1 MNIVIISGGT
11 GSVAIETGLK
21 KTFGNE
27 AHITNI
33 LNAYDDG
40 KSTGIVRKVFDVLG
54 PSDIRKVQWLQ
65 WHNTVNNDKR
75 IDELYNSRY
84 DFNRDNV
91 MDIIETW
98 SFGDEFNTLAL
109 ESINA
114 FFDNYWEDEVKSF
127 NIVNIM
133 YGYLFKKI
141 GYEETISYF
150 SDFLDITDNVVLNSH
165 DNVNLGVLYNGG
177 KESWF
182 EYEFIE
188 FRDENKKID
197 DVFFWKDDVKV
208 DIKDVAVNEKVFQP
222 IKEADMIIIST
233 GTEWSSLIPTLKF
246 SAISH
251 EIDANLKATKIKV
264 IDNEADGDAYGTNA
278 DEIIKVYNE
287 MVNMSRFIVL
297 SNLDADKNWQASELF
312 KTYYESMDNIDGKH
326 NPEKVSSAIIDIFL
340 TNRGFRNDEL
350 LFDFDDTI
358 WQRMNVNRLTSV
370 ENVKLLNE
378 IAQRKKVSI
387 ISGNSYES
395 IREKIIQVF
404 GSNFQVNFDIWAE
417 GGLIRYKDDKPVE
430 YMEELMFNEE
440 KVNQIEDLI
449 TSLNIDEI
457 PEFTRRGVVD
467 GKVACVTIKP
477 IHNNNLRKLLA
488 QHLNLLF
495 DKYDVPAVAR
505 VTGFTTIDIF
515 HYETD
520 KKYVLDKLQDGS
532 TMYVGDECDF
542 ELGNDYKIA
551 LLSTNFYNVDNIF
564 ETNVILKNL

>member
-65 WHNTVNNDKR
+65 WHNAINNDKR
-75 IDELYNSRY
+75 IDELYNNRY

-91 MDIIETW
+91 MDIIEAW
-98 SFGDEFNTLAL
+98 SFSDSFNTLAK
-109 ESINA
+109 ESVDA
-114 FFDNYWEDEVKSF
+114 FFDNYWESEVKNF

-150 SDFLDITDNVVLNSH
+150 SNFLNITDNVVLNSH
-165 DNVNLGVLYNGG
+165 DNVNLGVYYN
-177 KESWF
+177 EDEECWF
-182 EYEFIE
+182 ENEFIE
-188 FRDENKKID
+188 FRDKNKKIND
-197 DVFFWKDDVKV
+197 IFFWKDDSKV
-208 DIKDVAVNEKVFQP
+208 DITDISINEKVLQS
-222 IKEADMIIIST
+222 IKEANMIIVST

-246 SAISH
+246 TPIAH
-251 EIDANLKATKIKV
+251 EIDTNKEAVKIKV

-278 DEIIKVYNE
+278 DEIIREYDK
-287 MVNMSRFIVL
+287 MIDMSNFIIL
-297 SNLDADKNWQASELF
+297 SNIDANKEWQASELF
-312 KTYYESMDNIDGKH
+312 RTYYESMDNIEGKH
-326 NPEKVSSAIIDIFL
+326 NPDKVSSAIVDIFL
-340 TNRGFRNDEL
+340 TDKGFRNDEL

-370 ENVKLLNE
+370 ENVELLNE

-417 GGLIRYKDDKPVE
+417 GGLIKYKNDEPIE
-430 YMEELMFNEE
+430 YMEEFMFDED
-440 KVNQIEDLI
+440 KVNQIEDLVS
-449 TSLNIDEI
+449 SLDIDI
-457 PEFTRRGVVD
+457 PEITKRGIVD

-488 QHLNLLF
+488 KHLNLLF
-495 DKYDVPAVAR
+495 DEYNVPAIAK

-520 KKYVLDKLQDGS
+520 KKYVLNRLQGGS
-532 TMYVGDECDF
+532 IMYVGDECDF

-551 LLSTNFYNVDNIF
+551 LNATNYYNVDSIF
-564 ETNVILKNL
+564 ETNVLLKNL